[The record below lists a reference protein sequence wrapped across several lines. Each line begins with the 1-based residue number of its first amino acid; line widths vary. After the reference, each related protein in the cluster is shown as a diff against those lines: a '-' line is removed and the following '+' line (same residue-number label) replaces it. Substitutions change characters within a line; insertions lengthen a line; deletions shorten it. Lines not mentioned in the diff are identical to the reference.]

1 MEFPFHVYI
10 LRGTLQCADGHYYVG
25 CTSDLTQRM
34 ERLANGGVHFTK
46 SRLPVVCI
54 AAFGFADTYKAFDFE
69 KYLKTGSGRAF
80 MSRHFM

>member
-1 MEFPFHVYI
+1 
-10 LRGTLQCADGHYYVG
+10 
-25 CTSDLTQRM
+25 M

-54 AAFGFADTYKAFDFE
+54 AAFGFADKYKAFDFE